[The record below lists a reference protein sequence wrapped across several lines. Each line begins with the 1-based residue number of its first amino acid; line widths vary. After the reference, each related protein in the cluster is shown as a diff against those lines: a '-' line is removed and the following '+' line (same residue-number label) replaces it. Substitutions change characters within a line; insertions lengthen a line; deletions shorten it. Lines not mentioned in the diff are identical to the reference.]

1 MDAAAREA
9 SFRPIKYDLS
19 FNPEHFEPQPPP
31 AVLEMANA
39 EIRRRAEAKSQ
50 MVMHDPEEE
59 WARFRRAIRREG
71 PHLYEP
77 SLAGPHRTMEEV
89 GLLGYL

>member
-1 MDAAAREA
+1 MVREA

-31 AVLEMANA
+31 KVLEMLNEASRREA
-39 EIRRRAEAKSQ
+39 ERKRFV
-50 MVMHDPEEE
+50 VMHDPEEE

-77 SLAGPHRTMEEV
+77 SLEGPHRTMEEL
-89 GLLGYL
+89 GRLGYL